1 MELSRRNI
9 VVGGGV
15 GAGLS
20 VAWGLWPRAY
30 PPSLATEP
38 GEQAFGAWLKIG
50 RDGIVTVAVPQ
61 AEHGQGIA
69 TTLAQVVADELG
81 ADWRTV
87 AVEPAPLG
95 PLYANPVGVDSL
107 FEGAFGRLPEGMRD
121 EWLRRDRVMLT
132 AGSSSLRMFEGPARA
147 AAATARALM
156 AQAAARRWGVDWS
169 DCEARD
175 GFIVHGDQ
183 RLRFA
188 ELAEAAAGET
198 VPHPLPLGSGGAGQL
213 AGKDVP
219 RLDLPAKLDGSAN
232 FTADI
237 RLPEMV
243 HVALRHA
250 PLGRTRAIRID
261 RAAAMTVPGVVEVV
275 EDEDWV
281 AVAAGSRW
289 IAQKGLD
296 AAAPRAI
303 GDWAV
308 PTSKAITQGLGAALK
323 EEGHSVVTRG
333 DVAAGLEGPGLIEA
347 RYRIGAGV
355 HAAIEPRAAVA
366 AWQDGGLELWVPTQA
381 PEAARKVAARAAAV
395 PEDRV
400 IVHAMPIGGGFGLGL
415 EQDAVAQAAMI
426 AAKLKRPVN
435 VQWSRTE
442 DLRRDAWRAP
452 AMARMTARLAQGKL
466 VGWRGRIA
474 TPSTGQALAERVIP
488 GGLVR
493 WGMRGQGRGDAYAM
507 GGAVPPYA
515 IPALAVHHHDAA
527 LPIPTGHVRGG
538 AHVANCFITESFID
552 ECARAAGADPLAWRI
567 AMLGEEPRLARCLST
582 AASLGGWEGGA
593 ASSGQGVAAH
603 AFRGSYVAVMAE
615 THRDENGRPVVDRL
629 VAAVDCGRVMNP
641 DIVRQ
646 QVEGGL
652 IFGLAALRGGAVGF
666 ERGWA
671 VPSRLGALNLPR
683 LADTPDITVE
693 LLSSDEAPGGVGELA
708 VPPVAPAIANALA
721 TLPGFPRIRSL
732 PMELSA

>member
-1 MELSRRNI
+1 MEYNRRNI
-9 VVGGGV
+9 LVGGGL
-15 GAGLS
+15 GAGLV

-30 PPSLATEP
+30 PPSLTVEP

-87 AVEPAPLG
+87 AVEPAPPG

-107 FEGAFGRLPEGMRD
+107 FEGAFGRLPEGLRD

-169 DCEARD
+169 ECEAKD
-175 GFIVHGDQ
+175 GFIVHGDK

-198 VPHPLPLGSGGAGQL
+198 VPLPLPLGSGGAGRL

-219 RLDLPAKLDGSAN
+219 RLDSPAKLDGSVN

-237 RLPEMV
+237 RLPDML

-261 RAAAMTVPGVVEVV
+261 RTAAMKVPGVVEVI
-275 EDEDWV
+275 EGEDWV
-281 AVAAGSRW
+281 AVAAGSW
-289 IAQKGLD
+289 WVAQKGLD
-296 AAAPRAI
+296 AAAPRAVSD
-303 GDWAV
+303 GAV
-308 PTSKAITQGLGAALK
+308 PTTQAIVQGLEAALRQ
-323 EEGHSVVTRG
+323 EGRTVLTRG

-347 RYRIGAGV
+347 RYRVGTGV

-381 PEAARKVAARAAAV
+381 PEAARKVAARAAAT

-400 IVHAMPIGGGFGLGL
+400 VVHAMPIGGGFGLGL

-426 AAKLKRPVN
+426 AARLKRPVN

-442 DLRRDAWRAP
+442 DLRRDAYRAP
-452 AMARMTARLAQGKL
+452 AMARMTARLEQGKL

-474 TPSTGQALAERVIP
+474 TPSTGVALAGRVMP
-488 GGLVR
+488 AGLVR
-493 WGMRGQGRGDAYAM
+493 WGRRGGDAYAM

-515 IPALAVHHHDAA
+515 IPALAVHHHEAV
-527 LPIPTGHVRGG
+527 LPLPTGHVRGG

-567 AMLGEEPRLARCLST
+567 AMLGEQPRLARCLST

-593 ASSGQGVAAH
+593 VGSGQGVAAH
-603 AFRGSYVAVMAE
+603 GFRGSHVAVMAE
-615 THRDENGRPVVDRL
+615 THRDESGRPVVDRL
-629 VAAVDCGRVMNP
+629 VAAIDCGRVVNP

-666 ERGWA
+666 DRGWA

-693 LLSSDEAPGGVGELA
+693 ILSSDEAPGGVGELA

>member
-1 MELSRRNI
+1 MEYNRRNI
-9 VVGGGV
+9 LVGGGL
-15 GAGLS
+15 GAGLV

-30 PPSLATEP
+30 PPSLTVEP

-87 AVEPAPLG
+87 AVEPAPPG

-107 FEGAFGRLPEGMRD
+107 FEGAFGRLPEGLRD

-169 DCEARD
+169 ECEAKD
-175 GFIVHGDQ
+175 GFIVHGDK

-198 VPHPLPLGSGGAGQL
+198 VPHPLPPGSGGAGRL

-219 RLDLPAKLDGSAN
+219 RLDSPAKLDGSAN

-237 RLPEMV
+237 RLPDML

-261 RAAAMTVPGVVEVV
+261 RTAAMKVPGVVEVI
-275 EDEDWV
+275 EGEDWV
-281 AVAAGSRW
+281 AVAAGSW
-289 IAQKGLD
+289 WVAQKGLD
-296 AAAPRAI
+296 AAAPRAVSD
-303 GDWAV
+303 GAV
-308 PTSKAITQGLGAALK
+308 PTTQAIVQGLEAALRQ
-323 EEGHSVVTRG
+323 EGRTVLTRG

-347 RYRIGAGV
+347 RYRVGTGV

-381 PEAARKVAARAAAV
+381 PEAARKVAARAAAT

-400 IVHAMPIGGGFGLGL
+400 VVHAMPIGGGFGLGL

-426 AAKLKRPVN
+426 AARLKRPVN

-442 DLRRDAWRAP
+442 DLRRDAYRAP
-452 AMARMTARLAQGKL
+452 AMARMTARLEQGKL

-474 TPSTGQALAERVIP
+474 TPSTGVALAGRVMP
-488 GGLVR
+488 AGLVR
-493 WGMRGQGRGDAYAM
+493 WGRRGGDAYAM

-515 IPALAVHHHDAA
+515 IPALAVHHHEAV
-527 LPIPTGHVRGG
+527 LPLPTGHVRGG

-567 AMLGEEPRLARCLST
+567 AMLGEQPRLARCLST

-593 ASSGQGVAAH
+593 VGSGQGVAAH
-603 AFRGSYVAVMAE
+603 GFRGSHVAVMAE
-615 THRDENGRPVVDRL
+615 THRDESGRPVVDRL
-629 VAAVDCGRVMNP
+629 VAAIDCGRVVNP

-671 VPSRLGALNLPR
+671 TPSRLGALNLPR

-693 LLSSDEAPGGVGELA
+693 ILSSDEAPGGVGELA

>member
-1 MELSRRNI
+1 MEWSRRNI
-9 VVGGGV
+9 LVGGGV
-15 GAGLS
+15 GAGLL

-30 PPSLATEP
+30 PPSLTARP

-87 AVEPAPLG
+87 AVEPAPIS
-95 PLYANPVGVDSL
+95 PLYANPIGVDSL
-107 FEGAFGRLPEGMRD
+107 FEGAFDRLPEGMRD

-132 AGSSSLRMFEGPARA
+132 AGSSSLRMFEAPARA

-156 AQAAARRWGVDWS
+156 AQVAGRRWGIDWTS
-169 DCEARD
+169 CKARN
-175 GFIVHGDQ
+175 GFITHGDQ

-188 ELAEAAAGET
+188 ELAEAAANET
-198 VPHPLPLGSGGAGQL
+198 VPHPLPLGSGGAGAL

-219 RLDLPAKLDGSAN
+219 RLDSPAKVDGSAN

-237 RLPEMV
+237 RLPDMV

-250 PLGRTRAIRID
+250 PLGRTAAIRID
-261 RAAAMTVPGVVEVV
+261 RAAAMKLPGVVEVIAGG
-275 EDEDWV
+275 DWV
-281 AVAAGSRW
+281 AVAAASWW

-296 AAAPRAI
+296 ALAPQAV
-303 GDWAV
+303 GDGAV
-308 PTSKAITQGLGAALK
+308 PTSQAVMQALDTALK
-323 EEGHSVVTRG
+323 EEGRTVLTRG
-333 DVAAGLEGPGLIEA
+333 DVASALEGQGLIEA
-347 RYRIGAGV
+347 VYRVGVGV
-355 HAAIEPRAAVA
+355 HAAIAPRAAVA
-366 AWQDGGLELWVPTQA
+366 AWRDDGLELWAPTQA
-381 PEAARKVAARAAAV
+381 PESARTAAAKAAGV
-395 PEDRV
+395 AEERV

-415 EQDAVAQAAMI
+415 ESDAVAQAAMI

-442 DLRRDAWRAP
+442 DLRRDAYRAP
-452 AMARMTARLAQGKL
+452 ATARMTARLSQGKL
-466 VGWRGRIA
+466 VGWRSRIA
-474 TPSTGQALAERVIP
+474 TPATGKALAERVMP
-488 GGLVR
+488 AGLVR
-493 WGMRGQGRGDAYAM
+493 WGMRGEGRGDAYAM

-515 IPALAVHHHDAA
+515 IPALAVHHHDAV
-527 LPIPTGHVRGG
+527 LSIPTGHVRGG
-538 AHVANCFITESFID
+538 AHVANCFITESFVD

-567 AMLGEEPRLARCLST
+567 AMLGQEPRLARCLST

-593 ASSGQGVAAH
+593 AGSGQGVAAH
-603 AFRGSYVAVMAE
+603 GFRGSYVAVMAE
-615 THRDENGRPVVDRL
+615 THRDEKGRPVVDRL
-629 VAAVDCGRVMNP
+629 VAAIDCGRVVNP

-646 QVEGGL
+646 QIEGGL

-666 ERGWA
+666 DRGWA
-671 VPSRLGALNLPR
+671 TPSRLGALNLPR

-693 LLSSDEAPGGVGELA
+693 IISSDEAPGGVGELA

>member
-15 GAGLS
+15 GAGLL

-107 FEGAFGRLPEGMRD
+107 FEGAFGRLPDRVRD

-175 GFIVHGDQ
+175 GFIVHGNQ

-219 RLDLPAKLDGSAN
+219 RLDSPAKLDGSAN

-261 RAAAMTVPGVVEVV
+261 RAAAMKVPGVIEVI
-275 EDEDWV
+275 EGEDWV
-281 AVAAGSRW
+281 AVAAGSWW

-296 AAAPRAI
+296 AAAPRGQVMKDGLQDFMEQVVVQRRA
-303 GDWAV
+303 GEV
-308 PTSKAITQGLGAALK
+308 NKASAAYSALLPA
-323 EEGHSVVTRG
+323 
-333 DVAAGLEGPGLIEA
+333 D
-347 RYRIGAGV
+347 
-355 HAAIEPRAAVA
+355 
-366 AWQDGGLELWVPTQA
+366 A
-381 PEAARKVAARAAAV
+381 P
-395 PEDRV
+395 D
-400 IVHAMPIGGGFGLGL
+400 
-415 EQDAVAQAAMI
+415 
-426 AAKLKRPVN
+426 
-435 VQWSRTE
+435 
-442 DLRRDAWRAP
+442 
-452 AMARMTARLAQGKL
+452 
-466 VGWRGRIA
+466 
-474 TPSTGQALAERVIP
+474 
-488 GGLVR
+488 
-493 WGMRGQGRGDAYAM
+493 
-507 GGAVPPYA
+507 
-515 IPALAVHHHDAA
+515 
-527 LPIPTGHVRGG
+527 
-538 AHVANCFITESFID
+538 
-552 ECARAAGADPLAWRI
+552 
-567 AMLGEEPRLARCLST
+567 
-582 AASLGGWEGGA
+582 
-593 ASSGQGVAAH
+593 
-603 AFRGSYVAVMAE
+603 
-615 THRDENGRPVVDRL
+615 
-629 VAAVDCGRVMNP
+629 
-641 DIVRQ
+641 
-646 QVEGGL
+646 
-652 IFGLAALRGGAVGF
+652 
-666 ERGWA
+666 RGWA
-671 VPSRLGALNLPR
+671 PWKQAKSYRWLSCVNLHSGIYPAVVNRDLTYLGGIPECRDRDIPSLVVRHDDEATEFVVGPLPGPLTR
-683 LADTPDITVE
+683 R
-693 LLSSDEAPGGVGELA
+693 LLSLLTGDRSVSVLAIAGDSPELPGPEPDWVDPRRGGGPA
-708 VPPVAPAIANALA
+708 VPDGDGYV
-721 TLPGFPRIRSL
+721 RIRVGR
-732 PMELSA
+732 AR

>member
-1 MELSRRNI
+1 MEYNRRNI
-9 VVGGGV
+9 LVGGGL
-15 GAGLS
+15 GAGLV

-30 PPSLATEP
+30 PPSLTVEP
-38 GEQAFGAWLKIG
+38 GEQVFGAWLKIG

-87 AVEPAPLG
+87 AVEPAPPG

-107 FEGAFGRLPEGMRD
+107 FEGAFGRLPEGLRD

-169 DCEARD
+169 ECEAKD
-175 GFIVHGDQ
+175 GFIVHGDK

-198 VPHPLPLGSGGAGQL
+198 VPLPLPLGSGGAGRL

-219 RLDLPAKLDGSAN
+219 RLDSPAKLDGSAN

-237 RLPEMV
+237 RLPDML

-261 RAAAMTVPGVVEVV
+261 RAAAMKVPGVVEVI
-275 EDEDWV
+275 EGEDWV
-281 AVAAGSRW
+281 AVAAGSWW

-296 AAAPRAI
+296 AAAPRAVSD
-303 GDWAV
+303 GAV
-308 PTSKAITQGLGAALK
+308 PTTQAIVQGLEAALRQ
-323 EEGHSVVTRG
+323 EGRTVLTRG
-333 DVAAGLEGPGLIEA
+333 DVAAGLEGPGLFEA
-347 RYRIGAGV
+347 RYRVGTGV

-366 AWQDGGLELWVPTQA
+366 AWQDGRLELWVPTQA
-381 PEAARKVAARAAAV
+381 PEAARKVAARAAATS
-395 PEDRV
+395 EDRV
-400 IVHAMPIGGGFGLGL
+400 VVHAMPIGGGFGLGL

-426 AAKLKRPVN
+426 AARLKRPVN

-442 DLRRDAWRAP
+442 DLRRDAYRAP
-452 AMARMTARLAQGKL
+452 AMARMTARLEQGKL

-474 TPSTGQALAERVIP
+474 TPSTGVALAGRVMP
-488 GGLVR
+488 AGLVR
-493 WGMRGQGRGDAYAM
+493 WGMRGGDAYAM

-527 LPIPTGHVRGG
+527 LPLPTGHVRGG

-567 AMLGEEPRLARCLST
+567 AMLGDEPRLARCLST

-593 ASSGQGVAAH
+593 VGSGQGVAAH
-603 AFRGSYVAVMAE
+603 GFRGSYVAVMAE
-615 THRDENGRPVVDRL
+615 THRDESGRPVVDRL
-629 VAAVDCGRVMNP
+629 VAAIDCGRVVNP

-666 ERGWA
+666 DRGWA

-693 LLSSDEAPGGVGELA
+693 ILSSDEAPGGVGELA

>member
-1 MELSRRNI
+1 MEFSRRKI
-9 VVGGGV
+9 LVGGGAGV
-15 GAGLS
+15 GLL

-30 PPSLATEP
+30 PPNLTVAP

-87 AVEPAPLG
+87 AVEPAPIS
-95 PLYANPVGVDSL
+95 PLYANPVAVDSL
-107 FEGAFGRLPEGMRD
+107 FEGAFDRLPAAMRT

-156 AQAAARRWGVDWS
+156 AQAAARRWGVDGS
-169 DCEARD
+169 ACEARD
-175 GFIVHGDQ
+175 GFIVHGRQ

-188 ELAEAAAGET
+188 ELAEAAAHET
-198 VPHPLPLGSGGAGQL
+198 VPAPLPLGSGGAGRL
-213 AGKDVP
+213 VGTDVP
-219 RLDLPAKLDGSAN
+219 RLDSPVKVDGSAN

-237 RLPEMV
+237 RLPDMV

-261 RAAAMTVPGVVEVV
+261 RAAAMAMPGVVEVI
-275 EDEDWV
+275 EGDDWV
-281 AVAAGSRW
+281 AVAAASWW

-296 AAAPRAI
+296 ALAPRAVS
-303 GDWAV
+303 GGPV
-308 PTSKAITQGLGAALK
+308 PSTAGLAQALDAALNDD
-323 EEGHSVVTRG
+323 GRTVLTRG
-333 DVAAGLEGPGLIEA
+333 DVAEALQGAGLIEA
-347 RYRIGAGV
+347 SYRIGVGV

-366 AWQDGGLELWVPTQA
+366 AWGGDGLELWAPTLA
-381 PEAARKVAARAAAV
+381 PEAARAAAAKAAGV
-395 PEDRV
+395 AVDRV
-400 IVHAMPIGGGFGLGL
+400 ILHPMPIGGGFGIGL
-415 EQDAVAQAAMI
+415 EQEAVAQAAMI

-435 VQWSRTE
+435 VQWSRAD
-442 DLRRDAWRAP
+442 DLRRDAYRAP
-452 AMARMTARLAQGKL
+452 VEARMAARIDKGRLT
-466 VGWRGRIA
+466 GWRGRIA
-474 TPSTGQALAERVIP
+474 TPATGRALAARVMP
-488 GGLVR
+488 AGLVR
-493 WGMRGQGRGDAYAM
+493 VGMRGEGRGDAYAM

-515 IPALAVHHHDAA
+515 IPALAVHHHIAD

-538 AHVANCFITESFID
+538 AHVAHCFIVESFVD
-552 ECARAAGADPLAWRI
+552 EAARQAGADPLAWRLG
-567 AMLGEEPRLARCLST
+567 MLGAEPRLARCLST
-582 AASLGGWEGGA
+582 AASLGGWEGGRA
-593 ASSGQGVAAH
+593 GSGQGVAAH
-603 AFRGSYVAVMAE
+603 RFRDSAIAVLAE
-615 THRDENGRPVVDRL
+615 AHRDDAGRPVVDRL
-629 VAAVDCGRVMNP
+629 VAAVGCGRVVHP

-666 ERGWA
+666 SDGRA
-671 VPSRLGALNLPR
+671 TPSRLGALNLPR

-693 LLSSDEAPGGVGELA
+693 LIRSDEEPGGVGELA

>member
-1 MELSRRNI
+1 
-9 VVGGGV
+9 
-15 GAGLS
+15 
-20 VAWGLWPRAY
+20 
-30 PPSLATEP
+30 
-38 GEQAFGAWLKIG
+38 
-50 RDGIVTVAVPQ
+50 
-61 AEHGQGIA
+61 
-69 TTLAQVVADELG
+69 
-81 ADWRTV
+81 
-87 AVEPAPLG
+87 
-95 PLYANPVGVDSL
+95 
-107 FEGAFGRLPEGMRD
+107 
-121 EWLRRDRVMLT
+121 
-132 AGSSSLRMFEGPARA
+132 
-147 AAATARALM
+147 
-156 AQAAARRWGVDWS
+156 AQAAARRWDVDWS

-198 VPHPLPLGSGGAGQL
+198 VPHPLPLGSGGAGKL

-219 RLDLPAKLDGSAN
+219 RLDSPAKVDGSAN

-237 RLPEMV
+237 RLPDMV

-250 PLGRTRAIRID
+250 PLGHTRAIRID
-261 RAAAMTVPGVVEVV
+261 RAAAMRVPGVVEVI
-275 EDEDWV
+275 EGEDWI
-281 AVAAGSRW
+281 AVAASSWW

-303 GDWAV
+303 SDGAV
-308 PTSKAITQGLGAALK
+308 PTSQAIAQGLEEALK
-323 EEGHSVVTRG
+323 AEGRTVLTRG
-333 DVAAGLEGPGLIEA
+333 DIAAGLEGPGLIEA
-347 RYRIGAGV
+347 RYRIGTGV

-366 AWQDGGLELWVPTQA
+366 AWADGGLELWVPTLA
-381 PEAARKVAARAAAV
+381 PETTRTAAARAAAI

-400 IVHAMPIGGGFGLGL
+400 VVHAMPIGGGFGLGL

-474 TPSTGQALAERVIP
+474 TPSTGAALAGRVMP
-488 GGLVR
+488 AGLVR
-493 WGMRGQGRGDAYAM
+493 WGMRGEGRGDAYAM

-515 IPALAVHHHDAA
+515 ISALAVHHHDAT
-527 LPIPTGHVRGG
+527 LPIETGHVRGG
-538 AHVANCFITESFID
+538 AHVANGFITESFID

-567 AMLGEEPRLARCLST
+567 AMLGQEPRLARCLST

-593 ASSGQGVAAH
+593 AGSGQGVAAH
-603 AFRGSYVAVMAE
+603 GFRGSYVAVMAE
-615 THRDENGRPVVDRL
+615 THRDENGRPVIDRL
-629 VAAVDCGRVMNP
+629 VAAIDCGRVMNP

-666 ERGWA
+666 DRGWA

-693 LLSSDEAPGGVGELA
+693 IIASDDAPGGVGELA